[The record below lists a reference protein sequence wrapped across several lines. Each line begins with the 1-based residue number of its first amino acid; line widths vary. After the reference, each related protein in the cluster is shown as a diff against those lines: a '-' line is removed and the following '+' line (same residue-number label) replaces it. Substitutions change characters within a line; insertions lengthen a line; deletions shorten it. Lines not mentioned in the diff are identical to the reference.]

1 MTSPVTFDLLKN
13 DKKTGARRGVVHTPH
28 GDIQTP
34 IFMPVGTQAT
44 VKAMTPRE
52 LEEVGND
59 DRKLIEVVAKIIDK
73 NTAGFR
79 VTPEMV
85 ESWLDVDQLVEFIT
99 DFMDWLR
106 AERKADPN

>member
-1 MTSPVTFDLLKN
+1 MFSVANVKPRYFELQQPGGDNVLKIEPP
-13 DKKTGARRGVVHTPH
+13 KLKTL
-28 GDIQTP
+28 
-34 IFMPVGTQAT
+34 
-44 VKAMTPRE
+44 RE

-99 DFMDWLR
+99 AFMDWLC